1 MIEIIIGVSLALIS
15 LAMTWYCGF
24 VVGKRV
30 QKIKDIEEYVQ
41 KSD

>member
-30 QKIKDIEEYVQ
+30 QKIKDYNEETG
-41 KSD
+41 KE